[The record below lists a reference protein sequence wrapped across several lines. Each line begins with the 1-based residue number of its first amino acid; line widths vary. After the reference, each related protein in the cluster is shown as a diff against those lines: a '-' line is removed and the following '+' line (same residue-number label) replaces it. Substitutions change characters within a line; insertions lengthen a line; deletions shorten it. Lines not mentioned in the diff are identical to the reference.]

1 VGDSHLASTLA
12 PETPCEHR
20 VGANRAV
27 GASNRE
33 YLPIHLDEYLS
44 LLDWTGRQLREG
56 RRGTIPARLAPIL
69 ERLGIIGDGW
79 VETVRQFG
87 RWFKMA
93 AGRRGSLADLAVRRR
108 KAWLQGQGAA
118 APAFR

>member
-1 VGDSHLASTLA
+1 MRASDQ
-12 PETPCEHR
+12 
-20 VGANRAV
+20 G
-27 GASNRE
+27 
-33 YLPIHLDEYLS
+33 YLPIRLDQYLS

-87 RWFKMA
+87 RWFKTA
-93 AGRRGSLADLAVRRR
+93 VGRRGSLAYLPVRRR
-108 KAWLQGQGAA
+108 KAWLQGQVAA
-118 APAFR
+118 ALAFR